1 MRLADACLPITATHR
16 ALAER
21 RRLGA
26 CDERQLE
33 ESGERGNRTAN
44 REPVLS
50 DDSSDTLPPCVCAT
64 HDAMASPEGRATATD
79 LRHFASGGVAMLT
92 GEATTYV

>member
-1 MRLADACLPITATHR
+1 MRLADACLAVTATHR

-26 CDERQLE
+26 RDERQLE
-33 ESGERGNRTAN
+33 ESAERGNRTAN

-64 HDAMASPEGRATATD
+64 HDAMANPRPAP
-79 LRHFASGGVAMLT
+79 LVA
-92 GEATTYV
+92 EARRSRSDR